1 MDLVAAPGVRGLGA
15 FRGVALFADVTIT
28 SVHTKTGHSRAGAH
42 NNDGS
47 VISQAVSNK
56 RRKYADVV
64 ASPAVR
70 LIVLGCEVY
79 GR

>member
-28 SVHTKTGHSRAGAH
+28 SVHTKAGQSRAGAH

-64 ASPAVR
+64 ASPAAR